1 MVQQT
6 VDSKFSEYK
15 LGNGGANLS
24 THDTQFPIAVK
35 KMALRDVQNEIRSP
49 SSIGNPKLS
58 KDRGTNTDVVMASGA
73 KRPLTEDP
81 VNSSHYQPANAHL
94 VYVRRKPEAEIS
106 KSNASDSRMINS
118 DCSNSRQ
125 PGQQASQSQQQMKEP
140 KVPSLLAFPSVPV
153 ASSVSKSG
161 KPSVSFS
168 PGQSN
173 PRFSSLESNKHP
185 VASAVPLA
193 NNLKGIQKMQWEER
207 YYQLQSLLKQLDESD
222 QEDYIQSK
230 NAIF

>member
-153 ASSVSKSG
+153 ASS
-161 KPSVSFS
+161 
-168 PGQSN
+168 
-173 PRFSSLESNKHP
+173 
-185 VASAVPLA
+185 
-193 NNLKGIQKMQWEER
+193 WEER

-222 QEDYIQSK
+222 QEDYIQMLRSLSSVELSRHAVDLEK
-230 NAIF
+230 RSIQLSLEEVKELQRVGVLNVLGKSARNIKAA